1 MLFQVVTKVQT
12 VLRQELDAR
21 GQALEQRGLDVLR
34 KEMQSALAAEMT
46 RLEPALKLS
55 GQQMLNSIV
64 NSKQVLRSPISFDFL
79 SST

>member
-1 MLFQVVTKVQT
+1 MLFQVLTKVQT